1 MFCEDL
7 WSEGLGARPLH
18 SAPFEQV
25 KQTKHKGEKRLDF
38 ILLLRFYFYSLGIV
52 GFAGDKML
60 LKTTMAVVPKFCG
73 VAQLKST

>member
-18 SAPFEQV
+18 SAPYEQV
-25 KQTKHKGEKRLDF
+25 KQTKHKGKKRLDL
-38 ILLLRFYFYSLGIV
+38 ILLLRFYFCSLGIV

-60 LKTTMAVVPKFCG
+60 FKTTMAVVPKLWG